1 MSQVFIL
8 PHGRPAVMSYL
19 LSLPDT
25 RKWRV
30 TIEPYTKKRSL
41 PQNSL
46 FHALA
51 GELAGLTGETP
62 ARMKDILK
70 HELGLR
76 VVSKLTG
83 AEIPKPTSEYTT
95 AEMADLCERIWVFA
109 AEHGYLLKL
118 PGEERYG

>member
-1 MSQVFIL
+1 MTTYVL
-8 PHGRPAVMSYL
+8 PTGKPGLLRYLDRLPASHQ
-19 LSLPDT
+19 
-25 RKWRV
+25 WRV

-76 VVSKLTG
+76 VVSKMTG